1 LDCYLMVKSKH
12 MTVEEI
18 LNKVDNTQRLTV
30 EKLRAIVKD
39 TFPKVKELVRQ
50 ERITYALNDKDFSGI
65 RITKGHVDL
74 LFLHG
79 SSISS
84 PLLKG
89 QGTIGDPKHVEIYT
103 LKNFDDAEARRLLK
117 EEAEVV
123 LTS

>member
-1 LDCYLMVKSKH
+1 MVKCKH
-12 MTVEEI
+12 MTIEEI
-18 LNKVDNTQRLTV
+18 LNKLDDSQKSIVDRLRT
-30 EKLRAIVKD
+30 LIRD

-50 ERITYALNDKDFSGI
+50 ERITYALNEKDFSGI
-65 RITKGHVDL
+65 RITKQHVDL

-89 QGTIGDPKHVEIYT
+89 QGTIGDPKHIEVYA
-103 LKNFDDAEARRLLK
+103 LKSFDEVEARRLLK